1 MFEVFSTSLATLAIV
16 LYLQARQSA
25 RIIRRNRE
33 NAPEAVRSMQI
44 NPGELSQ

>member
-16 LYLQARQSA
+16 LYLQARHSA

-33 NAPEAVRSMQI
+33 QAPEALRSMQI
-44 NPGELSQ
+44 DPREMSR